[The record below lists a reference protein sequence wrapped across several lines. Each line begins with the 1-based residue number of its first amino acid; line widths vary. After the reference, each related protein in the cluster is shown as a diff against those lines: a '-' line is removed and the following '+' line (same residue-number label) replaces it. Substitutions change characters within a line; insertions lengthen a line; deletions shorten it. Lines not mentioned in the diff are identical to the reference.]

1 MADIYSEI
9 ETEHDKHR
17 NLLERL
23 VETSGDTTD
32 RKALFEE
39 LKADLTAHANA
50 EEQTL
55 YAALLKNPD
64 TQEQA
69 RHSIAEHETVDDL
82 LEDLDETDFSNP
94 GWLANAKKLRHKLE
108 HHMEEE
114 EKDVFSI
121 ARDALSEAEADK
133 LGADFRQ
140 RKVQELKDAA

>member
-32 RKALFEE
+32 RKALFTE

-55 YAALLKNPD
+55 YAALLEDSD

-69 RHSIAEHETVDDL
+69 RHSIAEHKTVDDL

-94 GWLANAKKLRHKLE
+94 GWLTNAKKLRHKLE

-114 EKDVFSI
+114 EKYVFSI

-140 RKVQELKDAA
+140 RKAQELKDAA